1 MKFNLSKKSSGM
13 AMIRRLCPDVK
24 ADDLEGASN
33 EELVSLAKRL
43 EKVAIGPGG
52 SLGPSWTQVDNYD
65 PYKGSYYTNA
75 VPNFG
80 GPPVN
85 DHQRGPLP
93 STNNQTNKSQNSD
106 EQTRGTNDDTA
117 PALKRLKMMDK
128 ERGSLPEPD
137 AEYVVS
143 YLLNPWNDVD
153 EIKTILGEGSKCDGI
168 QVTVTVNSYEEA
180 IGKQSGLAGII
191 VTRRMRRSE

>member
-1 MKFNLSKKSSGM
+1 MKFNLSKVSGM

-43 EKVAIGPGG
+43 EKEAIGPGG
-52 SLGPSWTQVDNYD
+52 SLGPSWTQVDNHD
-65 PYKGSYYTNA
+65 PYKSSYYTTA

-85 DHQRGPLP
+85 EHQRGPLP

-106 EQTRGTNDDTA
+106 EQTRGTSDDAT
-117 PALKRLKMMDK
+117 PELKRLRMMDK
-128 ERGSLPEPD
+128 ERGSLPDPD
-137 AEYVVS
+137 AEYIVS
-143 YLLNPWNDVD
+143 FILRPWDTED
-153 EIKTILGEGSKCDGI
+153 EIKKILGDDAKSDGK
-168 QVTVTVNSYEEA
+168 QVSVTVNSYEEA
-180 IGKQSGLAGII
+180 IVKQRGLRGTI
-191 VTRRMRRSE
+191 VTRRTRRSE

>member
-43 EKVAIGPGG
+43 EKEAIGPGG
-52 SLGPSWTQVDNYD
+52 SLGPSWEQVDNNT
-65 PYKGSYYTNA
+65 SYYTRA

-85 DHQRGPLP
+85 EHQRGPLP

-117 PALKRLKMMDK
+117 PELKRLKMMDK

-143 YLLNPWNDVD
+143 YILNPWNNVD
-153 EIKTILGEGSKCDGI
+153 EIKNILGEGSKSDGI

-180 IGKQSGLAGII
+180 IAKQSGLAGII